1 MFECIC
7 ESDDRRLGICMHG
20 KKRGI
25 CHKHEDDGLTN
36 CQPSILISHF
46 GFKLNNNEY
55 LSVTH
60 PLLDLPFS

>member
-1 MFECIC
+1 
-7 ESDDRRLGICMHG
+7 MHG